1 MSNVAIINLIN
12 GLFDKNFSLDSKV
25 TYPNKEFIGR
35 LLERKLADIIVV
47 INESETFH
55 LEAQMTKDEKIVL
68 RAFEYGFYYAVS
80 EQEEQEILKFPV
92 PMIIYLDDVKEVPKE
107 SILHIS
113 FGEQGMFTYRVKNYV
128 YQKHQVAELNRKRM
142 IVLIPFQVLKL
153 RELCNSKLQEKIK
166 EERFTILQEE
176 IRNDIIESIK
186 ANLQFGNIT
195 TDDANQLLELTNFL
209 YEHIQKDF
217 VKSGGRNDMKPLLPG
232 AIELPNDK
240 YRIRI
245 DELEKEVS
253 KYAYENRKYADENEK
268 LKKRIAELEKKK

>member
-1 MSNVAIINLIN
+1 
-12 GLFDKNFSLDSKV
+12 
-25 TYPNKEFIGR
+25 
-35 LLERKLADIIVV
+35 
-47 INESETFH
+47 
-55 LEAQMTKDEKIVL
+55 MTKDKKIVL

-80 EQEEQEILKFPV
+80 EQGDEEILKFPE
-92 PMIIYLDDVKEVPKE
+92 PMIIYLDDANEVPKE
-107 SILHIS
+107 SVLHIS

-153 RELCNSKLQEKIK
+153 RELCNPKIQKEIK
-166 EERFTILQEE
+166 EERFAVLQEE
-176 IRNDIIESIK
+176 IRNDIIRSIK

-209 YEHIQKDF
+209 YEHIQRDF
-217 VKSGGRNDMKPLLPG
+217 VKSGGRNDMNPLLPG

-240 YRIRI
+240 YRFRI
-245 DELEKEVS
+245 DELEKEIS
-253 KYAYENRKYADENEK
+253 KYAYENAKYADEITKYADENARYAEENEK